1 MNFRLKILSTLR
13 GANNMSKKG
22 KEGDIVKFIRNGMM
36 IMGKVLKVREASV
49 IVSISNDDAEALN
62 LDTPFTIVSN
72 KNYVIV
78 L

>member
-1 MNFRLKILSTLR
+1 
-13 GANNMSKKG
+13 MSKKG
-22 KEGDIVKFIRNGMM
+22 KEGDIVTFIRNGIT

-49 IVSISNDDAEALN
+49 IVSIINDDAKALN

-78 L
+78 

>member
-1 MNFRLKILSTLR
+1 
-13 GANNMSKKG
+13 MSKKG